1 MGLRIHWNTRNKLI
15 ETGELATDTEN
26 ALKAALE
33 EFKKQYAAGKK

>member
-1 MGLRIHWNTRNKLI
+1 MREQKSEVRNKLI
-15 ETGELATDTEN
+15 ETGELAGDTEN